1 MRTAWILG
9 SLLGLLVVTG
19 AQAQEVA
26 EEPVST
32 PPTRETI
39 TDAVRGAV
47 VHVRLKGP
55 VLARAWGMPLSVDT
69 VLVNLSAFP
78 VPGRR
83 FRVATADGLER
94 DAELQRVLSGGL
106 ALLTLAEPLSP
117 DAVLPAGEVP
127 DIGARVL
134 IPYLSES
141 YSTERSLESLV
152 LEPAVLSAAT
162 WAALGVPSV
171 RASKEGLPVL
181 TEEGRVVGVVFET
194 DDRFH
199 RVATLKSL
207 ESMIDGEEKTRRTP
221 PFEPG
226 LDFAASLPGQG
237 ALTHQT
243 QLGQT
248 YSGVVLAHLRFGITG
263 PIGPLRIW
271 LYSRG
276 LVALGGPAGFGARLD
291 TAYTGTFAV
300 GPDFGLG
307 PVRLTLRGGGGL
319 SIASTL
325 DPYDSS
331 RTGAVLPWVEGV
343 AEAVVGPLL
352 VGITYAVEP
361 GANGRGSWLLL
372 EVGVRIPLNGVPAS
386 WN

>member
-55 VLARAWGMPLSVDT
+55 VLARAWGMPLSADT

-83 FRVATADGLER
+83 FRVATSDGLER

-134 IPYLSES
+134 VPYLSES

-226 LDFAASLPGQG
+226 LDLAASLPGMG
-237 ALTHQT
+237 GLTYNPQAD
-243 QLGQT
+243 Q
-248 YSGVVLAHLRFGITG
+248 SFSAPVLAHLRVGLTG

-271 LYSRG
+271 LYARG
-276 LVALGGPAGFGARLD
+276 IVTLGGPANSRSRLD
-291 TAYTGTFAV
+291 SAYTGTFAL
-300 GPDFGLG
+300 GPDLGLG
-307 PVRLTLRGGGGL
+307 PVRLTFRGGGGL
-319 SIASTL
+319 SVASTL
-325 DPYDSS
+325 ELSDSS
-331 RTGAVLPWVEGV
+331 RTGRVLPWVEGGM
-343 AEAVVGPLL
+343 EAVIGPLL
-352 VGITYAVEP
+352 VGLTYAVEP
-361 GANGRGSWLLL
+361 GANGRGSWMLL
-372 EVGVRIPLNGVPAS
+372 EVGVRIPLNGTPAS